1 MEVSLYI
8 IHLNNAE
15 VSIRTAA
22 AIRKIHRRLHG
33 AIHDY
38 CRSRAALMIDYVI
51 ESMEKEKMWFKN
63 YKSHQQASVLTVVSI
78 LVAQQDAAFHKQ
90 LNLSMKQDST
100 SVKAIA
106 VLPLLF
112 LPGTFTSVSTYLPP
126 CVKLN
131 EFKEKTHFLAGY
143 IRA

>member
-1 MEVSLYI
+1 
-8 IHLNNAE
+8 
-15 VSIRTAA
+15 
-22 AIRKIHRRLHG
+22 
-33 AIHDY
+33 
-38 CRSRAALMIDYVI
+38 
-51 ESMEKEKMWFKN
+51 MWFKN
-63 YKSHQQASVLTVVSI
+63 YKSHQQASVLMVLST

-106 VLPLLF
+106 VLTLLF

-131 EFKEKTHFLAGY
+131 EFEEKTHLLADY